1 MRPFSIRSLTTSI
14 PSAAIALSA
23 VFIFSIALMPSTAN
37 AATFAFTSATATS
50 TNVVYVNPGLATTT
64 RVTTGDTVHYQLNLA
79 GTPWVAPQ
87 IDIFAMGSVPMS
99 GSAGSWYYATTTSS
113 DWIEGPVTFSLS
125 YGGAFPGDATTTKS
139 EADLSGTNVT
149 FDKTSPFLISV
160 AWNDLDSST
169 QLSGGDTLILTWSET
184 MATTTLSTG
193 NLDTNLSLTNSHT
206 FGTTGASP
214 TPLAIGW
221 NSAGTVLTITLGS
234 NTTATGA
241 DHVLPLGSAVFD
253 AVGNQNS
260 QRTAISLPDTTPP
273 LGVTGNT
280 GGTFSGSATVTLA
293 SIGSS
298 QILYTT
304 DGTTPDCFTGTV
316 YSSPLT
322 VASSMDISAIGCD
335 EAFNATSVV
344 TASYSITAAAPVVVV
359 SNPGAI
365 SVPAVGGSGAL
376 NPLPN
381 AGAISLRG
389 LSASQIQSILD
400 VLSSFHADA
409 AVIRKIKASLEGT
422 TPGREQMPTVYE
434 FKLNLTI
441 GSIGEGVQALQRYL
455 NAHGFTVAESGA
467 GSVGNETRTFGPAT
481 KAALVKYQKA
491 HTIVPAFGY
500 FGATTRAAVNA
511 GK

>member
-1 MRPFSIRSLTTSI
+1 MRQFSIRSLNASI
-14 PSAAIALSA
+14 PSAVIALSA
-23 VFIFSIALMPSTAN
+23 VFIFSIALMPRAAN

-50 TNVVYVNPGLATTT
+50 TNVYVNPGLATTT

-79 GTPWVAPQ
+79 GTPWIAPR
-87 IDIFAMGSVPMS
+87 IDIFSMGPVPMS

-169 QLSGGDTLILTWSET
+169 QLSGGDTLVLTWNET
-184 MATTTLSTG
+184 MATTTLSTS
-193 NLDTNLSLTNSHT
+193 NLNTNLSLTNSHT
-206 FGTTGASP
+206 FGTIGASP
-214 TPLAIGW
+214 TPLTIAW
-221 NSAGTVLTITLGS
+221 DSTGTVLTIRLGS

-253 AVGNQNS
+253 AVGNQNN
-260 QRTAISLPDTTPP
+260 QRSAISLPDTTPP
-273 LGVTGNT
+273 VGVTGNT

-344 TASYSITAAAPVVVV
+344 TASYTITAPAPVVVV

-365 SVPAVGGSGAL
+365 SVPVVGGSGAL

-381 AGAISLRG
+381 AGAISFRG
-389 LSASQIQSILD
+389 LSTPQIQSILD
-400 VLSSFHADA
+400 ILSSFHADA
-409 AVIRKIKASLEGT
+409 AVIRKIKASLEGN
-422 TPGREQMPTVYE
+422 TPGRGQVPAVHE
-434 FKLNLTI
+434 FRLNLTV
-441 GSIGEGVQALQRYL
+441 GSIGSEVQALQRYL
-455 NAHGFTVAESGA
+455 NAHGFVVAESGP
-467 GSVGNETRTFGPAT
+467 GSVGNETTTFGPAT
-481 KAALVKYQKA
+481 KAALVRYQKA
-491 HTIVPAFGY
+491 HDIVSTGY
-500 FGATTRAAVNA
+500 FGAITRAAVNA